1 MAYDGVLLIG
11 FGGPTPGGCR
21 KVLPDGSVCPGP
33 QPWAPCPE
41 GSTTEAHCFVQGII
55 GKAPERAARVLEV
68 SHHYQAIGGF
78 SPFDELTKQQG
89 RALQEALRRR
99 NVALPVT
106 VGYRFWGPFLK
117 DVIAQHVRDGHRRL
131 LGIVMAPHQSKVSWD
146 LPLAGVHDA
155 LAALPEKS
163 RPAIDVLE
171 PWWAHAG
178 FVGAIADLARI
189 AGREWGERRFREAAL
204 VFTAHSIPKAVADKG
219 PYLAQIR
226 ETAAL
231 VAKELGHAAHELAF
245 QSGAKDGATPW
256 VGPEISDHLRALA
269 GRGVKDVLVA
279 PIGFVCDHV
288 EVLFDL
294 DIEARQTAREC
305 GLSMARVATVGSHPK
320 FIGMLADLVERRA
333 KA

>member
-21 KVLPDGSVCPGP
+21 KIQADGSVCPGP

-41 GSTTEAHCFVQGII
+41 GSRTEAHCFVQGII
-55 GKAPERAARVLEV
+55 GKAPERADRVAEV

-78 SPFDELTKQQG
+78 SPFDELTKQQA
-89 RALQEALRRR
+89 RALQEALARR
-99 NVALPVT
+99 ALPLPVT

-131 LGIVMAPHQSKVSWD
+131 IGILMAPHQSKVSWD

-155 LAALPEKS
+155 LASLPEGS
-163 RPAIDVLE
+163 RPVVDVLD
-171 PWWAHAG
+171 PWWTHPG
-178 FVGAIADLARI
+178 FVGAIADLVRI
-189 AGREWGERRFREAAL
+189 AAKDWGEARLKSAAL
-204 VFTAHSIPKAVADKG
+204 VFTAHSIPAAVADKG
-219 PYLAQIR
+219 PYLKQIR

-231 VAKELGHAAHELAF
+231 AAKALGHEAHDLAF
-245 QSGAKDGATPW
+245 QSGAKDGVTPW
-256 VGPEISDHLRALA
+256 VGPEINDHLRALA
-269 GRGVKDVLVA
+269 KRGVKDVVVA

-294 DIEARQTAREC
+294 DIEARQTAQEC
-305 GLSMARVATVGSHPK
+305 GLSMVRAATVGSHPK
-320 FIGMLADLVERRA
+320 FIGMLAELVEKRA
-333 KA
+333 RP